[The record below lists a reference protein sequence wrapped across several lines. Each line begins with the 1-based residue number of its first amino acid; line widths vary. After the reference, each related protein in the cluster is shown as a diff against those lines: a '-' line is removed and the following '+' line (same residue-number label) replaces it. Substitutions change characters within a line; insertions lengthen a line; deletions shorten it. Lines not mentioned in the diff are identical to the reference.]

1 MRCLSILIQNPCEFT
16 HHELLGQALLFCPKF
31 IRGAREYLG
40 LLNLIYETRYII
52 RVKTVNVR

>member
-1 MRCLSILIQNPCEFT
+1 MQCISILIQNHCEFA
-16 HHELLGQALLFCPKF
+16 HPELLGRALLVCPKF
-31 IRGAREYLG
+31 NRGAREYLG